1 MVLQRWDPLADIRRM
16 EERMNRFRRGTEVW
30 THSGN
35 GVESWAVPLDV
46 AEDGDNII
54 VRATVPGVD
63 PSDIEV
69 NIEDG
74 VLTISAETAAENEVK
89 EESYLYRERRTGPYR
104 RSLRLP
110 DTVDADKAESSYR
123 HGVLTVTFPKQEA
136 KKSRR
141 IEVQV
146 G

>member
-1 MVLQRWDPLADIRRM
+1 M
-16 EERMNRFRRGTEVW
+16 EERVIRLRRWNGVS

-35 GVESWAVPLDV
+35 GAERWPVPLDV
-46 AEDGDNII
+46 AEDGDNIV

-63 PSDIEV
+63 PSDIQV
-69 NIEDG
+69 NIEEG
-74 VLTISAETAAENEVK
+74 VLTISAETAGGNEVK
-89 EESYLYRERRTGPYR
+89 EESYLLRERRTGSYR
-104 RSLRLP
+104 RSIRLP
-110 DTVDADKAESSYR
+110 DAMDAEKAESSYR

>member
-16 EERMNRFRRGTEVW
+16 EERMNRFWR
-30 THSGN
+30 GN
-35 GVESWAVPLDV
+35 GVWSHPGNGVTSWAVPLDV
-46 AEDGDNII
+46 AEDGDSIV

-63 PSDIEV
+63 PSDIQV

-74 VLTISAETAAENEVK
+74 VLTISAETGAGNEVK
-89 EESYLYRERRTGPYR
+89 EESYLLRERRTGSYR

-110 DTVDADKAESSYR
+110 DTVDAEKAESSYR
-123 HGVLTVTFPKQEA
+123 YGVLTITFPKQET

-141 IEVQV
+141 IEVKA